1 MRALKKKITEQEA
14 GNEMGTGKNE
24 VVEATAVQVSEVD
37 TVTEMTEAMIESH

>member
-1 MRALKKKITEQEA
+1 MRASKKKIIELEA

-37 TVTEMTEAMIESH
+37 IVTEMVEAMIERH